1 MIMFQCRRQ
10 NKSNK
15 GGTNKP
21 QVIKAIRDHN
31 ICGREISSG
40 DRSLEVSKRRLSCSD
55 VSVNFPAHNATA
67 TNITANCPNYP
78 AVIGSNP

>member
-1 MIMFQCRRQ
+1 MFKADDKIKVTKVAQTSH
-10 NKSNK
+10 KSFK
-15 GGTNKP
+15 LY
-21 QVIKAIRDHN
+21 N
-31 ICGREISSG
+31 IITSVAEISSG